1 LLACI
6 TFKDRISRGNGYMI
20 SSTSASRLFVL
31 FLVFCF
37 TAASPSA
44 AEDSFKTDAEA
55 AFLLDLETNQVLFE
69 KNADQSIPPASMSK
83 LMTAYMVLE
92 QLKDGRLRMDD
103 TLPVSEKAWKKGGSK
118 MFVEVG
124 KRVRVDDLL
133 RGIIILSGNDACI
146 VVAEGL
152 AGSEEAFARDM
163 TEKGREI
170 GLTNSTFKNASGWP
184 HPEHRM
190 TARDLATLA
199 RRLIEDFPEY
209 YGIFA
214 ERDFEHSEIRQPNRN
229 LLLGRVRGVDGLK
242 TGHTDEAGYG
252 LVASAMRD
260 ERRLISVAV
269 GLKSPDARALENERL
284 LEYGFRRYRNFEL
297 ITKGQEIGHA
307 SVWLGSAATVPLI
320 VEQDV
325 KISMTDRA
333 RRAMKV
339 KLVYESPVPAP
350 VTVEDQL
357 ASIRIEAPGVAIE
370 DIPVF
375 AGADIGKADF
385 VGRVTGAL
393 EYLIFGPS

>member
-1 LLACI
+1 MLACI

-44 AEDSFKTDAEA
+44 AEDTFKTDAEA
-55 AFLLDLETNQVLFE
+55 AFLLDLETDQVLFE

-214 ERDFEHSEIRQPNRN
+214 ERDFEYSEIRQPNRN

-307 SVWLGSAATVPLI
+307 SVWLGSAPTVPLI